1 MADRD
6 DPVNPDRNEEATTRE
21 ATGGPI
27 QLVPEHMRATEATE
41 PLETPTDPEAREG
54 LGGEFDGATTAE
66 AATADEAAEAEAGA
80 DAQAADAEANAES
93 ADADAEGGDAPA
105 ADADGSLAENG
116 GGGGGDTALTDA
128 QGRTIRSGQQT
139 RQRVPTTGVTI
150 DTQGNRTHVAP
161 AQQSMGDALNQLL
174 MLLAMLFNDPEMFPF
189 AVETLYPEDDYTDPV
204 ERARNIERLETVV
217 QDPTHP
223 DRELPATEFIREYF
237 PHLATGADTL
247 IRPDLLQRLST
258 ASPESSLRQYVN
270 MTIDAV
276 NEYNEGLSAS
286 QTPLDANLILN
297 QIFQESRF
305 QADAVGPQTRYGR
318 AYGIAQFLP
327 ETGRRYGL
335 SQSDLMN
342 PARALPAAVRHIG
355 DMTEEFGSQRL
366 AMVAYNGGPR
376 AVEWAAE
383 ELGKSVSE
391 LTIDDWMGY
400 TDYLNERYGEGPS
413 NLWRNQTNEYI
424 ALAHSDYWTDAQ
436 VQQATR
442 LMRELGMEIPQAPAL
457 ASTNEE
463 PEPATDDPA
472 AEDATDTQPAPMS

>member
-1 MADRD
+1 MADQG
-6 DPVNPDRNEEATTRE
+6 DPVNPDSNEEATTRE
-21 ATGGPI
+21 ATDGPI
-27 QLVPEHMRATEATE
+27 QLVPTYKNANE
-41 PLETPTDPEAREG
+41 PRDTALDAPAEESREG
-54 LGGEFDGATTAE
+54 LPGEFDNAITAE
-66 AATADEAAEAEAGA
+66 TSDEAVDASEAEEAGA
-80 DAQAADAEANAES
+80 EAQAADAEADAGAEDG
-93 ADADAEGGDAPA
+93 ADAPA
-105 ADADGSLAENG
+105 TDTEGSLAENG
-116 GGGGGDTALTDA
+116 GGGGGDTALTDE
-128 QGRTIRSGQQT
+128 QGRTIRSGAQT
-139 RQRVPTTGVTI
+139 RQRTPNSGVTV

-161 AQQSMGDALNQLL
+161 AKQSMGDALNQLL

-189 AVETLYPEDDYTDPV
+189 AVETLYPKDDYTDPV
-204 ERARNIERLETVV
+204 ERDRQIERLETVV
-217 QDPTHP
+217 RDPTHP

-237 PHLATGADTL
+237 PHLSSGADTL
-247 IRPDLLQRLST
+247 IRPDLLERLSS

-276 NEYNEGLSAS
+276 NEYNEGLTAGK
-286 QTPLDANLILN
+286 TPLDANLVLN

-342 PARALPAAVRHIG
+342 PAKALPAAVRHIG
-355 DMTEEFGSQRL
+355 EMTEEFGSQRL

-400 TDYLNERYGEGPS
+400 TDYLNDKYGEGAR

-424 ALAHSDYWTDAQ
+424 ALSHSDYWDEAK

-442 LMRELGMEIPQAPAL
+442 LMTSLGMDIPQAPQL
-457 ASTNEE
+457 ASNEE
-463 PEPATDDPA
+463 AETSTDPVRD
-472 AEDATDTQPAPMS
+472 ETTDTGPTPGV